1 MPSPTTP
8 VENAVSADAEPP
20 AEDPGQEPSSKE
32 IRRRRLAGLGSR
44 LLVAIPGVALALSV
58 VALGGPVF
66 AGFVAVLAT
75 LGLYELYNL
84 TAASRPLRWAGY
96 LGVLAIIGLA
106 ASLDSPER
114 GVLLGVVTSL
124 GLVALAGFALKKRDD
139 LLARVSSTVF
149 GVLYI
154 GVPLGLLVAMR
165 NLPDGA
171 GAVVNVLVATWVFDS
186 ASYLGGRQWGKTPIA
201 PRTSPRKTVEGFVIG
216 LVAGVFAV
224 WAAGLYMDWISAPES
239 LLIGLVACIGA
250 YFGDLF
256 ESMIKRDVGV
266 KDAGKLLLGHGG
278 VLDRFDALLFSA
290 PLVYFVTVFA
300 LQ

>member
-1 MPSPTTP
+1 MR

-20 AEDPGQEPSSKE
+20 AEEPGQEPPPRRL
-32 IRRRRLAGLGSR
+32 RRRRLAGLRSR
-44 LLVAIPGVALALSV
+44 LLVAIPGVVVAIAV
-58 VALGGPVF
+58 VALGGPIF
-66 AGFVAVLAT
+66 AAAVAVLAM
-75 LGLYELYNL
+75 LGLYELYSL

-96 LGVLAIIGLA
+96 LSVLTIIGLA
-106 ASLDSPER
+106 ASLASPER
-114 GVLLGVVTSL
+114 GIVLGVAVSL
-124 GLVALAGFALKKRDD
+124 GLVALAGLWLKRRDD
-139 LLARVSSTVF
+139 LVGRVSATLF
-149 GVLYI
+149 GVIYI

-165 NLPDGA
+165 ELPDGA
-171 GAVVNVLVATWVFDS
+171 GVVVNVLVGTWVFDS
-186 ASYLGGRQWGKTPIA
+186 ASYLGGRQWGRTPIA
-201 PRTSPRKTVEGFVIG
+201 PRTSPGKTVEGFVIG

-224 WAAGLYMDWISAPES
+224 WVAGLYMDWISAPES

-256 ESMIKRDVGV
+256 ESMIKRDVGA

-300 LQ
+300 LI